1 MTAAAPGITGW
12 DGDEWSGRGVAVGDR
27 GASEVVADGAG
38 FVAAVASTEGD
49 GDALGVGIAWATGV
63 RLDSVTIA
71 TAIAPATTN
80 ATTLAITT

>member
-1 MTAAAPGITGW
+1 
-12 DGDEWSGRGVAVGDR
+12 
-27 GASEVVADGAG
+27 VADGAG